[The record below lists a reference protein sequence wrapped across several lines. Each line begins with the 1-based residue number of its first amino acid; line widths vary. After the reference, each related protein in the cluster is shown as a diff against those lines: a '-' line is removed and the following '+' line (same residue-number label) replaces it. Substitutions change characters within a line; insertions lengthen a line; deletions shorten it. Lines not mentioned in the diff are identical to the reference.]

1 MPAPARRLALFTGAV
16 ALVLIAGCGLLMV
29 AGPRAPEPRS
39 TRAAVHYA
47 LTGTST
53 GASITIRNAD
63 GGTEQ
68 RDVRVPW
75 ESTIRVDRGSF
86 VAVSAQNRT
95 DGTITCTILV
105 DGARLTSSTSEGQYK
120 IASCTGIVP

>member
-1 MPAPARRLALFTGAV
+1 MSAPRR
-16 ALVLIAGCGLLMV
+16 LVLIALVALVAGCG
-29 AGPRAPEPRS
+29 PREPRS

-75 ESTIRVDRGSF
+75 ESTIRVDRGAF
-86 VAVSAQNRT
+86 VAVSAQNKT

-105 DGARLTSSTSEGQYK
+105 DGARLITSTSEGRHK